1 MPKSLI
7 ILLGPTGVGK
17 TKLSITIAEHFA
29 TEIISCDSRQIYR
42 EMNIGTAVPDSI
54 TLEKIRHH
62 FIQSHS
68 IHDYYNASKYEIEV
82 LGKLDVL
89 FKKFDVVL
97 MTGGSMMYI
106 DAVCKGIDDLP
117 EVDAELRSSLIKRMD
132 GEGIESLRAELRFL
146 DPVYYSQVD
155 LRNPKRILHAL
166 EICLM
171 TGKPYSS
178 FRTNRSKSR
187 NFNIIKIGLNRER
200 AELYER
206 INLRVEEMFAEG
218 LVEEARNLYP
228 YRNLNS
234 LNTVGYREL
243 FDYFDNNISLEE
255 AKEKIKANSRKY
267 ARKQLT
273 WFTGD
278 SSVNWFSPSN
288 ENEILSFLDLKLKEY

>member
-17 TKLSITIAEHFA
+17 TSLSIGIAEHFA
-29 TEIISCDSRQIYR
+29 TEIISCDSRQIFR
-42 EMNIGTAVPDSI
+42 EMSIGTAVPDQT
-54 TLEKIRHH
+54 TLDKVKHH
-62 FIQSHS
+62 FIHSHS

-82 LGKLDVL
+82 LAKLDSL
-89 FKKFDVVL
+89 FKKFDVVV
-97 MTGGSMMYI
+97 MTGGSMLYI

-117 EVDAELRSSLIKRMD
+117 EVDTELRDSLVKRMQN
-132 GEGIESLRAELRFL
+132 EGIESLRNELRFL
-146 DPVYYSQVD
+146 DPAYYAEVD
-155 LRNPKRILHAL
+155 LRNPKRILHAM

-178 FRTNRSKSR
+178 FRINQPKSR
-187 NFNIIKIGLNRER
+187 NFNLVKVGLNRER
-200 AELYER
+200 SVLYDR
-206 INLRVEEMFAEG
+206 INLRVEEMFREG

-228 YRNLNS
+228 YLHLNS

-273 WFTGD
+273 WFARD
-278 SSVNWFSPSN
+278 PAINWFCPPL
-288 ENEILSFLDLKLKEY
+288 ENDILSFLDLQLQEK

>member
-17 TKLSITIAEHFA
+17 TSLSTGIAEHFA
-29 TEIISCDSRQIYR
+29 TEIISCDSRQIFR
-42 EMNIGTAVPDSI
+42 EMSIGTAVPDQI
-54 TLEKIRHH
+54 TLDKVKHH

-82 LGKLDVL
+82 LAELDSL
-89 FKKFDVVL
+89 FKNYDVVV
-97 MTGGSMMYI
+97 MTGGSMLYI

-117 EVDAELRSSLIKRMD
+117 EVDTELRDSLIKRMQN
-132 GEGIESLRAELRFL
+132 EGIESLRNELRFL
-146 DPVYYSQVD
+146 DPVYYAEVD
-155 LRNPKRILHAL
+155 LRNPKRILHAM

-178 FRTNRSKSR
+178 FRINQPKTR
-187 NFNIIKIGLNRER
+187 NFNLVKIGLNRER
-200 AELYER
+200 SVLYDR
-206 INLRVEEMFAEG
+206 INLRVEEMFREG

-228 YRNLNS
+228 YRHLNS

-255 AKEKIKANSRKY
+255 AKEKIKTNSHKY

-273 WFTGD
+273 WFARDPTI
-278 SSVNWFSPSN
+278 NWFSPPI
-288 ENEILSFLDLKLKEY
+288 ENDILTFLDLQLKEK